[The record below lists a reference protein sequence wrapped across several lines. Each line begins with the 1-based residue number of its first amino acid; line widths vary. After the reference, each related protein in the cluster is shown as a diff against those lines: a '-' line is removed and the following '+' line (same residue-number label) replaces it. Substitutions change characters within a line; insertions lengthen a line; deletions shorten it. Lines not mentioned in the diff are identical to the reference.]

1 MTLPEEL
8 PAVFDQEIA
17 QYEEE
22 MKMPYITSIERRSE
36 QRGELKGKQELIT
49 RLLNRRFGEIIVAIA
64 FGTALRAIAMSPRRK
79 GDTSCDRFDMG
90 VIWRE
95 TQRNLRILS
104 GGICS

>member
-1 MTLPEEL
+1 MPECGKRGL
-8 PAVFDQEIA
+8 QSYLIYVVAPPATATVPVVPPQTDA
-17 QYEEE
+17 
-22 MKMPYITSIERRSE
+22 IT
-36 QRGELKGKQELIT
+36 G
-49 RLLNRRFGEIIVAIA
+49 LLTIVAIA

-79 GDTSCDRFDMG
+79 GDTSCDRFDVG